1 MTAKIASRA
10 RKKRINSSA
19 FTQNSAQPRQS
30 SQKPVTFLSSCVDP
44 EIIEDAIRL
53 GPRYTWVAKCWT
65 AHKKRIMSDSIPA
78 VEWPSFYEEG
88 RRCFCC
94 GSHRRLQK
102 CHIVP
107 RSLGGLDE
115 PLNIIPLCGVCHDK
129 QPDTADPE
137 AVWQWIQDESNWLTG
152 LGLGHMAEVA
162 EYMMSI
168 LKYKDTADGDAIRR
182 FTDECLH
189 YAKNNISS
197 HGSQFRGGVFI
208 KASTWKSVVRHAAS
222 KLPSKSPFI

>member
-1 MTAKIASRA
+1 MSAKIANRTT
-10 RKKRINSSA
+10 KDGIDLLA
-19 FTQNSAQPRQS
+19 FMQNSAQQS
-30 SQKPVTFLSSCVDP
+30 QPSEKLVTFSSSCIDP
-44 EIIEDAIRL
+44 EIIEDAARL
-53 GPRYTWVAKCWT
+53 GPGYAWVAKCWT
-65 AHKKRIMSDSIPA
+65 AHKERIMSDRVPA

-137 AVWQWIQDESNWLTG
+137 AVWEWIHDESNWLTG
-152 LGLGHMAEVA
+152 IGLGHMAEVA
-162 EYMMSI
+162 EYMMSE
-168 LKYKDTADGDAIRR
+168 LKYRDIKDRDAVRR

-208 KASTWKSVVRHAAS
+208 KASTWKAVVKHAAS
-222 KLPSKSPFI
+222 KLPSKSPFA